1 MREWELLAGECG
13 DARPK
18 ERTDILKA
26 LQAARARLR
35 DFDAALTVDRLA
47 NEEAARKRS
56 MLALAAGSHVAA
68 GRAAQQ
74 AEQSRLEREER
85 ERQVREQEL
94 ARETPESALGLLGER
109 LRALPAGQLRRLLDL
124 VCLALHLAPGV
135 PCVACGRPTP
145 DSTPAAD
152 PGAPVVAV
160 APPVVAAAPAAPAT
174 HAVASHAVAPQD
186 APGPRARPQAAQGLP
201 PAVGAAVG
209 PVAAP
214 QAAPAARRV
223 IGAPR
228 VPGGD
233 Q

>member
-1 MREWELLAGECG
+1 MREWELLAGECC

-47 NEEAARKRS
+47 NEDAARKRS

-124 VCLALHLAPGV
+124 VCPALHLAPGV

-145 DSTPAAD
+145 DSAAAAGPD
-152 PGAPVVAV
+152 APVVAV
-160 APPVVAAAPAAPAT
+160 APPVVAAAPAP
-174 HAVASHAVAPQD
+174 HAVAPHAVAAQD
-186 APGPRARPQAAQGLP
+186 APGPRARPQATQGLP

-228 VPGGD
+228 PAGGD

>member
-124 VCLALHLAPGV
+124 VCPALHLAPGV

-160 APPVVAAAPAAPAT
+160 APPVVAAAPTVPATPAT
-174 HAVASHAVAPQD
+174 HAVAAQD

-201 PAVGAAVG
+201 VALGAAVG

-228 VPGGD
+228 PAGGD